1 MSDII
6 NNRGC
11 LEAGEAWLSSNLYA
25 VAGTA
30 VGIAFLQVS
39 LFYLLFY
46 TNLLFYFY
54 ACPFMSFINA
64 VLKR

>member
-6 NNRGC
+6 NSRGC

-30 VGIAFLQVS
+30 VGIAFLQVES
-39 LFYLLFY
+39 VFL
-46 TNLLFYFY
+46 
-54 ACPFMSFINA
+54 
-64 VLKR
+64 